1 MGVAVKD
8 FLKPEIL
15 GLSLIGMARFISSNE
30 TERGRNREREKERDT
45 QRGRQ
50 RERESV
56 CVTECAVL

>member
-1 MGVAVKD
+1 MGVAVRD

-30 TERGRNREREKERDT
+30 TERGRHRERKRETHREGD
-45 QRGRQ
+45 
-50 RERESV
+50 RERVCV